1 MNTEINQFDI
11 EIDRT
16 NTDSLKWEKYAGTD
30 ILPLWVADMDFKA
43 SDAIIK
49 ALHEKVEFGI
59 FGYTN
64 VPEELKS
71 TLQQRLL
78 HFYNWET
85 KKDWQVWMPGMVP
98 GLNIACRAYAE
109 EGDDVITGIPVYP
122 PFLLAPGNFNQNILK
137 VPLIEKNNVW
147 KYDLEAM
154 RSMVTPRTKIF
165 ELCNPHNPVGRV
177 FSKQELQDLADF
189 CMEEDLV
196 ICSDEIH
203 CELVLDKNKKH
214 IPTATLSPEIESRT
228 LTMMAP
234 SKTFNIPGFGCSL
247 AIISNPKLRNQF
259 KKALAGIVPDAAAL
273 GYYAALAAYKDSEV
287 WRQELL
293 EYLRNNRD
301 YLLREFENIPGI
313 KMFPVESTYLGWLD
327 VSELNLENPDK
338 FFEDAGVGLS
348 DGRPFGMTG
357 YMRINFGCPKS
368 TLVEAVRRIRKALVV

>member
-71 TLQQRLL
+71 SLQQRLL

-85 KKDWQVWMPGMVP
+85 KKDWQIWMPGMVP

-137 VPLIEKNNVW
+137 VPLIEKKNVW

-228 LTMMAP
+228 VTMMAP

>member
-1 MNTEINQFDI
+1 MC
-11 EIDRT
+11 RC
-16 NTDSLKWEKYAGTD
+16 TD
-30 ILPLWVADMDFKA
+30 
-43 SDAIIK
+43 
-49 ALHEKVEFGI
+49 
-59 FGYTN
+59 
-64 VPEELKS
+64 
-71 TLQQRLL
+71 
-78 HFYNWET
+78 
-85 KKDWQVWMPGMVP
+85 
-98 GLNIACRAYAE
+98 
-109 EGDDVITGIPVYP
+109 
-122 PFLLAPGNFNQNILK
+122 
-137 VPLIEKNNVW
+137 
-147 KYDLEAM
+147 
-154 RSMVTPRTKIF
+154 
-165 ELCNPHNPVGRV
+165 
-177 FSKQELQDLADF
+177 
-189 CMEEDLV
+189 
-196 ICSDEIH
+196 
-203 CELVLDKNKKH
+203 LDKNKKH

-228 LTMMAP
+228 VTMMAP

>member
-16 NTDSLKWEKYAGTD
+16 NTDSLKWEKYAGSD

>member
-228 LTMMAP
+228 VTMMAP

>member
-137 VPLIEKNNVW
+137 VPLIEKKNVW

-228 LTMMAP
+228 VTMMAP

-259 KKALAGIVPDAAAL
+259 KKALTGIVPDAAAL

>member
-137 VPLIEKNNVW
+137 VPLIEKKNVW

-228 LTMMAP
+228 VTMMAP

>member
-16 NTDSLKWEKYAGTD
+16 NTDSLKWEKYAGSD

-228 LTMMAP
+228 VTMMAP

>member
-16 NTDSLKWEKYAGTD
+16 NTDSLKWEKYAGSD

-228 LTMMAP
+228 VTMMAP

-259 KKALAGIVPDAAAL
+259 KKALTGIVPDAAAL

>member
-16 NTDSLKWEKYAGTD
+16 NTDSLKWEKYAGSD

-228 LTMMAP
+228 VTMMAP

-368 TLVEAVRRIRKALVV
+368 TLVEAVKRIRKALVV

>member
-228 LTMMAP
+228 VTMMAP

-368 TLVEAVRRIRKALVV
+368 TLVEAVKRIRKALVV